1 VAKFSSAIS
10 GPALAV
16 WLAVLSA
23 ALAGCPVHAGDT
35 PVEEFRAVTAST
47 KATYYVYLPSY
58 HDRSRLWPM
67 VVTLHGTYGFDSARA
82 QVREWREL
90 AEEHGFV
97 VLAPVLKSTQGILP
111 VGRAARIK
119 DLERDERHVID
130 AVNEARRKYDIDP
143 AAIMI
148 TGFSAGGY
156 PLYYIALRN
165 PELFSAMVARM
176 CNCDLGILK
185 TIPMT
190 EKVRAMPMLIFF
202 SKSGISPVSSHL
214 NPVAV
219 QSWAAFRYLR
229 QHGCTKAEIKDVR
242 GGHQR
247 NPKLAFAFW
256 RAHQKQLRRPS
267 RN

>member
-1 VAKFSSAIS
+1 M
-10 GPALAV
+10 PALAAALTV
-16 WLAVLSA
+16 LAA
-23 ALAGCPVHAGDT
+23 TLAGCPVNAGDT
-35 PVEEFRAVTAST
+35 PVKEFKAVTAGT
-47 KATYYVYLPSY
+47 KATYYLYLPSY
-58 HDRSRLWPM
+58 HDRSRSWPM

-82 QVREWREL
+82 QVREWRQL

-97 VLAPVLKSTQGILP
+97 VLAPALKSTQGILP
-111 VGRAARIK
+111 VGRHARLK
-119 DLERDERHVID
+119 DLQQDENRVID
-130 AVNEARRKYDIDP
+130 AINEVRRKYNIDP
-143 AAIMI
+143 AAVMI

-165 PELFSAMVARM
+165 PELFSVMVARM
-176 CNCDLGILK
+176 CNCDLEILK
-185 TIPMT
+185 TIPVT

-202 SKSGISPVSSHL
+202 SKTGINPISSHF

-247 NPKLAFAFW
+247 NPELAFIFW
-256 RAHQKQLRRPS
+256 RAHQKQLRRP
-267 RN
+267 RQQD